1 MPHVNDSP
9 YVFTRDGD
17 KPVSDWS
24 RIKRELDA
32 KSGVAGWVI
41 HDLRRTVATGCE
53 RLGVRLQVVEAVLG
67 HSGGSKSGIVQVYQR
82 HNYKHEV
89 RDALERWGQH
99 VVTL

>member
-1 MPHVNDSP
+1 
-9 YVFTRDGD
+9 VF
-17 KPVSDWS
+17 
-24 RIKRELDA
+24 
-32 KSGVAGWVI
+32 
-41 HDLRRTVATGCE
+41 
-53 RLGVRLQVVEAVLG
+53 VRLQVVEAVLG